1 MQILTT
7 KGLLFMDMKTKVKNE
22 LKGFFLSQ
30 GYTLDK
36 VAQLIT
42 EKSERTESL
51 QNLSQKLSRGSIKYI
66 EVLEILDAMGF
77 KVEFTKK

>member
-1 MQILTT
+1 
-7 KGLLFMDMKTKVKNE
+7 MDIKTKVKNE

-36 VAQLIT
+36 IAQLVT
-42 EKSERTESL
+42 EKCGRTESL
-51 QNLSQKLSRGSIKYI
+51 QNLSQKLSRGSLKYT
-66 EVLEILDAMGF
+66 ELLEILEAMGF